1 MVATTSQS
9 SRSNEKSLKE
19 HGVRRGGG
27 GERHQHRTARLTAL
41 SPPIP
46 PKSRPEPPRSHT
58 KVFPHNSYRPDS
70 CPTRYLRPPALD
82 SHFHLPIRRYAALSL
97 GAQVGVRSD
106 PPTLKAMEP
115 RPPFPPTPRRYAGR
129 WVERGMADAL
139 LRGSQRRHQPRER
152 RARTPSRGGA
162 IFGSLCP
169 ASGQMACLSSSYRV
183 RERLFFTPHPR
194 PG

>member
-1 MVATTSQS
+1 MMMSSAELAPHLTPLPSQLRGDRPGQS
-9 SRSNEKSLKE
+9 TEP
-19 HGVRRGGG
+19 GGG

-152 RARTPSRGGA
+152 RARTPSRGGGYFWVPVPGKRA
-162 IFGSLCP
+162 NG
-169 ASGQMACLSSSYRV
+169 LS
-183 RERLFFTPHPR
+183 EL
-194 PG
+194 